1 MYKGKK
7 SWYSLILIIL
17 LFCIYIY
24 PIIYLSIQSNL
35 ETSTFIKPNI
45 IPLCFLF
52 LLFHYIKNSAIK
64 ISINDDSIHFK
75 TLFRKGKVQFNS
87 IISVNFPNDRKIE
100 IFEKDRKIIIPL
112 ELQNSSLF
120 LKEFRDKYDPTKSYK
135 SLNQDQYYH
144 ILKKR
149 TFKDHRN
156 NRINLHL
163 WKPIILTLILF
174 YISLLL
180 TDSLTPFNIFR
191 IIFLLILPITTFFLS
206 EVNFAYNIEKKAND
220 EDDIL
225 TRNCDFERKI
235 YIKYF
240 LYGLLTLIVL
250 IGSFWV
256 I

>member
-7 SWYSLILIIL
+7 SWYLLIFSIL
-17 LFCIYIY
+17 FFILNIYLYFNIQSNSVTSI
-24 PIIYLSIQSNL
+24 PIIYLIL
-35 ETSTFIKPNI
+35 
-45 IPLCFLF
+45 PLL
-52 LLFHYIKNSAIK
+52 LLFEYIRTSIIK
-64 ISINDDSIHFK
+64 ITINNDSIHFK

-87 IISVNFPNDRKIE
+87 ITAVNFQNDRKIE

-120 LKEFRDKYDPTKSYK
+120 LKEFRTKYDPIKSYK
-135 SLNQDQYYH
+135 SLNQDQYYR

-149 TFKDHRN
+149 AFKDHRN

-163 WKPIILTLILF
+163 WKPIILTLIIF
-174 YISLLL
+174 YIATLL
-180 TDSLTPFNIFR
+180 TDSFTPFNIIRF
-191 IIFLLILPITTFFLS
+191 IFILILPITTFFLS

-225 TRNCDFERKI
+225 TRNYDFERKI

-240 LYGLLTLIVL
+240 LYGLLTLIVF

>member
-7 SWYSLILIIL
+7 SWYFLIFAIL
-17 LFCIYIY
+17 LFCLYLY
-24 PIIYLSIQSNL
+24 AIIYLSIQSNL
-35 ETSTFIKPNI
+35 EVSPLIKSI
-45 IPLCFLF
+45 ILPFCFLF
-52 LLFHYIKNSAIK
+52 FLFRCIKTSAIK
-64 ISINDDSIHFK
+64 ITINNDSIHFK

-120 LKEFRDKYDPTKSYK
+120 LKEFRTKYSKSDN

-149 TFKDHRN
+149 AFKDHQN

-163 WKPIILTLILF
+163 WKPIILTLILL
-174 YISLLL
+174 YIVPLLIDL
-180 TDSLTPFNIFR
+180 TTPFNIFR
-191 IIFLLILPITTFFLS
+191 IIFLLILPITTFFLP
-206 EVNFAYNIEKKAND
+206 EVIFAYNIEKKAND

-225 TRNCDFERKI
+225 TRNYDFERNL

-250 IGSFWV
+250 TGSFWV

>member
-1 MYKGKK
+1 M
-7 SWYSLILIIL
+7 
-17 LFCIYIY
+17 FEYIR
-24 PIIYLSIQSNL
+24 
-35 ETSTFIKPNI
+35 TSVIKVT
-45 IPLCFLF
+45 
-52 LLFHYIKNSAIK
+52 
-64 ISINDDSIHFK
+64 INNDSIHFK

-87 IISVNFPNDRKIE
+87 IISVNLPNDRKIE

-120 LKEFRDKYDPTKSYK
+120 LKEFRTKYDPIKSYK
-135 SLNQDQYYH
+135 SLDQDQYYR

-149 TFKDHRN
+149 AFKDHQN

-174 YISLLL
+174 YISTLL

-191 IIFLLILPITTFFLS
+191 IIFLLILPITTFFLP
-206 EVNFAYNIEKKAND
+206 EINFAYNIEKKAND

-225 TRNCDFERKI
+225 TRNYDYERKI

-240 LYGLLTLIVL
+240 SYGLLTLIVL
-250 IGSFWV
+250 LGSFWV

>member
-1 MYKGKK
+1 MVLFNISYIFIF
-7 SWYSLILIIL
+7 SL
-17 LFCIYIY
+17 Y
-24 PIIYLSIQSNL
+24 PYNIFSIKYNL
-35 ETSTFIKPNI
+35 ETSTPILYLI
-45 IPLCFLF
+45 CPLL
-52 LLFHYIKNSAIK
+52 LLFEYIRTSVIK
-64 ISINDDSIHFK
+64 VIIDNDSIHFK

-87 IISVNFPNDRKIE
+87 IISVNLPNDRKIE

-112 ELQNSSLF
+112 ELQKSSLF
-120 LKEFRDKYDPTKSYK
+120 LKEFRTKYDPTKSYK

-149 TFKDHRN
+149 AFKDHRN

-163 WKPIILTLILF
+163 WKPIILTLIILTLILF
-174 YISLLL
+174 YISTLL

-191 IIFLLILPITTFFLS
+191 IIFLLILPITTFFLP
-206 EVNFAYNIEKKAND
+206 EVNFANDIEKKAND

-225 TRNCDFERKI
+225 TRNYDYERRI
-235 YIKYF
+235 YIKYSS
-240 LYGLLTLIVL
+240 YGLLILIVL

>member
-7 SWYSLILIIL
+7 SWYLLIFSIFF
-17 LFCIYIY
+17 FCLYIY
-24 PIIYLSIQSNL
+24 LYFNIQSNL
-35 ETSTFIKPNI
+35 ETSTPIKSI
-45 IPLCFLF
+45 ILPLYFLSS
-52 LLFHYIKNSAIK
+52 LFHYIKTSAIK

-100 IFEKDRKIIIPL
+100 IFKKNKKIIIPL

-120 LKEFRDKYDPTKSYK
+120 LKEFRTKYDPTKSYK
-135 SLNQDQYYH
+135 SLNQDQYYR

-149 TFKDHRN
+149 AFKDHRN

-174 YISLLL
+174 YIGNLL

-191 IIFLLILPITTFFLS
+191 IIFLLILPITTFFLP

-225 TRNCDFERKI
+225 TRNYGFERKI

-240 LYGLLTLIVL
+240 SYGLLTLIVL
-250 IGSFWV
+250 ICSFWV

>member
-7 SWYSLILIIL
+7 SWYLLIFSIFFFSL
-17 LFCIYIY
+17 YISLY
-24 PIIYLSIQSNL
+24 FNIQSNS
-35 ETSTFIKPNI
+35 ETSTPILYLICPLLLMFEYIRTSVIKVT
-45 IPLCFLF
+45 
-52 LLFHYIKNSAIK
+52 
-64 ISINDDSIHFK
+64 INNDSIHFK

-87 IISVNFPNDRKIE
+87 IISVNLPNDRKIE

-120 LKEFRDKYDPTKSYK
+120 LKEFRTKYDPIKSYK
-135 SLNQDQYYH
+135 SLDQDQYYR

-149 TFKDHRN
+149 AFKDHQN

-174 YISLLL
+174 YISTLL

-191 IIFLLILPITTFFLS
+191 IIFLLILPITTFFLP
-206 EVNFAYNIEKKAND
+206 EINFAYNIEKKAND

-225 TRNCDFERKI
+225 TRNYDYERKI

-240 LYGLLTLIVL
+240 SYGLLTLIVL
-250 IGSFWV
+250 LGSFWV